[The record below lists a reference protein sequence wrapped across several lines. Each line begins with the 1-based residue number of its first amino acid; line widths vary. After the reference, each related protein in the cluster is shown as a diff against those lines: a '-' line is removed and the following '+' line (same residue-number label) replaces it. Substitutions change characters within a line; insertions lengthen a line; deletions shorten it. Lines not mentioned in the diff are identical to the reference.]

1 MFSGKRKTF
10 QKKLCEDDLI
20 KDIIREINDKYKYS
34 LHSGNIKNQNKQ
46 KTLARN
52 RSNFST
58 INIKKST
65 QPLKKQN
72 SLVYNLQYKITKESL
87 IIELREELKYHLKF
101 NIIYKNFL
109 SKVIK
114 LKDVVKENKEKVEEN
129 AKLLKEAFK
138 DRFNIVDQYEKTISL
153 LDIEKKDIIKANKD
167 IIKMRQNINRDLQKQ
182 FNEVTDQ
189 TNEQRKKIEELEK
202 KVSLLQ
208 YQSDHVQEELQ
219 SKLNKEEINYDD
231 HLKEYKTLI
240 NKYEYFLEEYNSYD
254 KTGNEIAK
262 EEVKLFD
269 NTKVKNMLIE
279 EDLNIKLNEKLLK
292 RNNLMNKKNNI
303 QNGINLLK
311 EKIREQQL
319 LEKKKKL
326 SKKVPSFRTKLS
338 NSTSYLKST
347 KSKKKY

>member
-1 MFSGKRKTF
+1 M
-10 QKKLCEDDLI
+10 
-20 KDIIREINDKYKYS
+20 
-34 LHSGNIKNQNKQ
+34 
-46 KTLARN
+46 
-52 RSNFST
+52 
-58 INIKKST
+58 
-65 QPLKKQN
+65 
-72 SLVYNLQYKITKESL
+72 
-87 IIELREELKYHLKF
+87 
-101 NIIYKNFL
+101 
-109 SKVIK
+109 
-114 LKDVVKENKEKVEEN
+114 
-129 AKLLKEAFK
+129 
-138 DRFNIVDQYEKTISL
+138 
-153 LDIEKKDIIKANKD
+153 
-167 IIKMRQNINRDLQKQ
+167 
-182 FNEVTDQ
+182 
-189 TNEQRKKIEELEK
+189 
-202 KVSLLQ
+202 Q

-219 SKLNKEEINYDD
+219 SKLNKEEIKYDD

-303 QNGINLLK
+303 QNGINMLK

-319 LEKKKKL
+319 LEEKKKL